1 MKHLQKINEYQ
12 RTIGFRYSE
21 PKETYNISILI
32 KGDDITGD
40 KIDLGLSRVSELFY
54 NKESIEVNPFD
65 EKTIVNLPSGSVEV
79 DAIVNFN
86 INVYNYKEIHSIIN
100 ELGEKLL
107 SYFDIEVLDFKSK
120 RKFDSL

>member
-1 MKHLQKINEYQ
+1 MKHLQTINEYK

-21 PKETYNISILI
+21 PKETYNIDILV
-32 KGDDITGD
+32 KGDDITVN

-54 NKESIEVNPFD
+54 DKESIKVNPFD
-65 EKTIVNLPSGSVEV
+65 EKKIVDLPSGSVEV
-79 DAIVNFN
+79 DAIVIFN
-86 INVYNYKEIHSIIN
+86 INVYNDKEIHSIIN

-120 RKFDSL
+120 RKFEI

>member
-1 MKHLQKINEYQ
+1 MKHLQTINEYQ

-21 PKETYNISILI
+21 PKETYNIDILV
-32 KGDDITGD
+32 KGDDITVN

-54 NKESIEVNPFD
+54 DKESIKVNPFD
-65 EKTIVNLPSGSVEV
+65 EKKIVDLPSGSVEV
-79 DAIVNFN
+79 DAIVIFN
-86 INVYNYKEIHSIIN
+86 INVYNDKEIHSIIN

-120 RKFDSL
+120 RKFEI